1 MDKAHLTNLDPR
13 EYEHPFDRVALNRL
27 RSMPGFE
34 TVTNFMLNWTYVRWS
49 FIELQ
54 GSHFHVTRE
63 SCPELYNLAYNVS
76 KILDVCDFPEIY
88 TEWGYAVNGYTTG
101 NKDKTLMV
109 LNSGA
114 IDLLTEPQLE
124 YVVGHEMGH
133 IKSGHVLYHLMAKLF
148 SSMISLIPLGETL
161 LTPIHYALLYWNR
174 MSEFTADRA
183 GLLACQDKDEAI
195 KAIIKMAG
203 APMKYFNKLD
213 EDAFLKQA
221 AEFEK
226 LYSGIA
232 DTAIRTITIASS
244 SHPWTVFRAGE
255 LLKWIESGEYDRIL
269 NKFAGVKCT
278 HCEAIV
284 AKDAKICHECGLNP
298 FEK

>member
-1 MDKAHLTNLDPR
+1 MGKVQLVNLDPK
-13 EYEHPFDRVALNRL
+13 EYEHPFDRAALDKL
-27 RSMPGFE
+27 RSMAGFD
-34 TVTNFMLNWTYVRWS
+34 TVTNFILNWTYVKWS

-63 SCPELYNLAYNVS
+63 SCPELYGLIRNVGNTLS
-76 KILDVCDFPEIY
+76 IEDFPEVY

-114 IDLLTEPQLE
+114 VDLLSDCQLE

-133 IKSGHVLYHLMAKLF
+133 IKSGHVLYHLMARLF
-148 SSMISLIPLGETL
+148 SSMLSLIPLGEAL
-161 LTPIHYALLYWNR
+161 LSPIQYALLYWNR

-183 GLLACQDKDEAI
+183 GLLACQNKDEAI

-203 APMKYFNKLD
+203 VPMKYFNNLD
-213 EDAFLKQA
+213 EAAFIKQA
-221 AEFEK
+221 VEFEK
-226 LYSGIA
+226 LNSGIA
-232 DTAIRTITIASS
+232 DSTIRTITIASS

-255 LLKWIESGEYDRIL
+255 LLKWIEVGEYDRIISQY
-269 NKFAGVKCT
+269 AGANCS
-278 HCEAIV
+278 HCNSIV
-284 AKDAKICHECGLNP
+284 AKNATICHSCGLSP
-298 FEK
+298 F